1 VYRSVLWLYAFQ
13 LEAQS
18 PTGVPAVDSAAVARA
33 SWSQAVAAARRNDLA
48 AALTHVE
55 RAAGAWPSQERYT
68 WYRAV
73 LAANLRDSARVRAAL
88 TDYGELGLG
97 RDLRSDTTFAAFR
110 AAQWFE
116 TVAATHDANRS
127 SIARSRVRATFS
139 DSSFWPE
146 GVDYDP
152 RSRKFYVGSV
162 RHRTIVEL
170 TPGGGERELW
180 PRNRAGVGSI
190 LGVRVDPRRDVVW
203 ATMAGL
209 QQMAGYESPDST
221 IAALVRVRLSDG
233 TIERRWDLAPT
244 AKHALGDVVVGP
256 AGDVFVTDSFDPVL
270 YRLRPAAD
278 TLEATRH
285 PLFRSLQGMAP
296 TPDGRFLYLADYAHG
311 ILRLELATG
320 TVIRV
325 AEPGPMV
332 TLGCDGI
339 AWHDG
344 ALIAVQNG
352 VAPARVVRFALDAT
366 GARIVGVQVLDRNVA
381 IADEPTIG
389 TIVGNEFIYVA
400 NSQWEKYSPQGAR
413 LKNVPLSRPVLLA
426 VPIGR

>member
-1 VYRSVLWLYAFQ
+1 
-13 LEAQS
+13 
-18 PTGVPAVDSAAVARA
+18 
-33 SWSQAVAAARRNDLA
+33 
-48 AALTHVE
+48 
-55 RAAGAWPSQERYT
+55 
-68 WYRAV
+68 
-73 LAANLRDSARVRAAL
+73 
-88 TDYGELGLG
+88 
-97 RDLRSDTTFAAFR
+97 
-110 AAQWFE
+110 
-116 TVAATHDANRS
+116 
-127 SIARSRVRATFS
+127 
-139 DSSFWPE
+139 
-146 GVDYDP
+146 
-152 RSRKFYVGSV
+152 
-162 RHRTIVEL
+162 
-170 TPGGGERELW
+170 
-180 PRNRAGVGSI
+180 
-190 LGVRVDPRRDVVW
+190 
-203 ATMAGL
+203 
-209 QQMAGYESPDST
+209 
-221 IAALVRVRLSDG
+221 
-233 TIERRWDLAPT
+233 
-244 AKHALGDVVVGP
+244 
-256 AGDVFVTDSFDPVL
+256 VFVTDSFDPVL